1 MALKGNRGSS
11 LIPSVAITSL
21 LWSLVNCSAHSE
33 ATLRLCLPSTAA
45 TQPIRA
51 TPPLGQPGPWSPREG
66 CEQVHPTLCGVKNSP
81 DNCEEVARPP
91 SPICNCMHACCLFS
105 QLPMGMEKQT
115 ILYQGQQFLAKAVSV
130 TVGSPTGDMGPSLGF
145 VPVARKP
152 QGCLQHPWVPMG
164 DAGQAHKAAKSA
176 IPNTARC
183 LTPFEN
189 AIHFLSCFFSFLSKP
204 RSFCYQPSLCVS
216 LKGGGREGI
225 WLVQLPF
232 SCHLPHWCRQEASED
247 KKCPLLHSSVL
258 GNLILV
264 WCLDSNAE
272 ESINENEAPNFRR
285 FCLTASQLPS
295 PKMEPSLWV
304 FRGLAF
310 AGALEGFVLFS
321 FGLQQADD
329 LICVCTHHVLV

>member
-33 ATLRLCLPSTAA
+33 ATLGLCLPSTAA

-51 TPPLGQPGPWSPREG
+51 TPPLGQPGPWSLREG
-66 CEQVHPTLCGVKNSP
+66 CKQVHPTLCGVKNSP
-81 DNCEEVARPP
+81 DNCKEVTRPP

-105 QLPMGMEKQT
+105 QLPRGMEKQT
-115 ILYQGQQFLAKAVSV
+115 VFYQGQQFLAKAVSV
-130 TVGSPTGDMGPSLGF
+130 TAGSPTGDMGPSLGF

-189 AIHFLSCFFSFLSKP
+189 AIHVLSCFFPFYQNLDLFVISPLSA
-204 RSFCYQPSLCVS
+204 CL
-216 LKGGGREGI
+216 LKVVVEKG
-225 WLVQLPF
+225 
-232 SCHLPHWCRQEASED
+232 SD
-247 KKCPLLHSSVL
+247 
-258 GNLILV
+258 
-264 WCLDSNAE
+264 
-272 ESINENEAPNFRR
+272 
-285 FCLTASQLPS
+285 
-295 PKMEPSLWV
+295 
-304 FRGLAF
+304 
-310 AGALEGFVLFS
+310 
-321 FGLQQADD
+321 
-329 LICVCTHHVLV
+329 